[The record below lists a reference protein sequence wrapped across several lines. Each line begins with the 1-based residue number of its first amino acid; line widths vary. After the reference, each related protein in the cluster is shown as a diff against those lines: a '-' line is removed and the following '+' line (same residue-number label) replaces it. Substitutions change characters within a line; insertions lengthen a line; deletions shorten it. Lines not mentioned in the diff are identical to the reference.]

1 MGGCGLSRLVIVSNR
16 LPALGKGV
24 AAGGLAV
31 ALDAALNGNGGLWLG
46 WSGQTAE
53 VPGPVR
59 EHVEGPVTYAALDLT
74 AGDIAGY
81 YEGISNSVLWPLCHY
96 RADLLEYTRRDMDR
110 YLAVNAKFADALL
123 PMLRPGDVIWVHD
136 YHLIPLAAA
145 LRDRGVTNRIGYFH
159 HIPWPA
165 HDLFRALPRA
175 KCFLASI
182 LAYDLVGLQTPADA
196 RNLRDALDAMRY
208 DLEATT
214 MPRGTRIGAYP
225 ISIDTASFAARARR
239 AQDLPRIRE
248 LHKRFGPRDMVIGV
262 DRLDY
267 SKGLPE
273 RLRAIEQLL
282 ENHSGLHD
290 KVSFLQI
297 TPASR
302 SGIEG
307 YDRIQQ
313 EVAERAG
320 RLNATYGTLD
330 WVPVRYINR
339 AFSHSLLAGLYR
351 LSKVGLVTPL
361 RDGMNLVAKEYVA
374 AQNPEDPGVLVLSQF
389 AGAAAEMGAA
399 LIVNPHDV
407 EDVANA
413 MARALTMPVEER
425 RDRHAALMRRLVAHP
440 VSAWS
445 RSFLNDLDASHRP
458 HAVRQPAAGPG

>member
-1 MGGCGLSRLVIVSNR
+1 MSRLVVVSNR

-31 ALDAALNGNGGLWLG
+31 ALEAALKDKDGLWLG
-46 WSGQTAE
+46 WSGKTSE
-53 VPGPVR
+53 EPGPPR
-59 EHVEGPVTYAALDLT
+59 LQVEGKVTYAALDLT
-74 AGDIAGY
+74 PQDIAGY

-96 RADLLEYTRRDMDR
+96 RPDLLEYTRADMDC
-110 YLAVNAKFADALL
+110 YMAVNGKFADELVS
-123 PMLRPGDVIWVHD
+123 MLRPDDLIWVHD
-136 YHLIPLAAA
+136 YHLIPLAEA
-145 LRDRGVTNRIGYFH
+145 LRKRGVENRIGYFH

-165 HDLFRALPRA
+165 QDLFRALPRA
-175 KCFLASI
+175 RSFLSAM
-182 LAYDLVGLQTPADA
+182 LAYDVVGLQTRADA
-196 RNLRDALDAMRY
+196 RNLRDAVEAMRGT
-208 DLEATT
+208 LEATT
-214 MPRGTRIGAYP
+214 PPRGTRIGHYP
-225 ISIDTASFAARARR
+225 ISIDTAGFAARARR
-239 AQDLPRIRE
+239 ARDLPRIRDLYE
-248 LHKRFGPRDMVIGV
+248 RFGPRDMVIGV

-282 ENHSGLHD
+282 ESHAGLHNR
-290 KVSFLQI
+290 VSFLQI

-320 RLNATYGTLD
+320 RLNASYGTLD

-351 LSKVGLVTPL
+351 LAKVGLVTPL

-374 AQNPEDPGVLVLSQF
+374 AQDPEDPGVLVLSQF

-399 LIVNPHDV
+399 LIVNPYDV

-425 RDRHAALMRRLVAHP
+425 RDRHSAMMRRLEEYP
-440 VSAWS
+440 VSVWA
-445 RSFLNDLDASHRP
+445 RAFLHDLEPATARRAVTVASD
-458 HAVRQPAAGPG
+458 PG